1 MLMKILKV
9 NRLILSPRFKS
20 RISRYVTQ
28 CGLATITLA
37 AILLLADEVL
47 GTAIIVAVGSTVFT
61 IFVVPISV
69 ASSPRFVLGGH
80 LIGIL
85 VSGLFVIVIAM
96 LGLDFSA
103 VGSKI
108 GYDLI
113 AAMAVGLGILLMVVV
128 NAPHPPAAGTILG
141 LLANGWDISA
151 VLFVVI
157 SSISLIVIRLL
168 FGHRLVNLI

>member
-28 CGLATITLA
+28 CGFATITLA

-85 VSGLFVIVIAM
+85 VSGFFV
-96 LGLDFSA
+96 
-103 VGSKI
+103 
-108 GYDLI
+108 
-113 AAMAVGLGILLMVVV
+113 
-128 NAPHPPAAGTILG
+128 
-141 LLANGWDISA
+141 
-151 VLFVVI
+151 
-157 SSISLIVIRLL
+157 
-168 FGHRLVNLI
+168 